1 TLVEG
6 KIGKVLAKFDLDV
19 DALDRPFHEL
29 ASELAREEVPGEV
42 RAALGKLRGAI
53 GSGIGELTKVARGVD
68 ETLKGPVQQG
78 GSQALGIL
86 DDLEKK
92 IVQAVKRQSEVSLA
106 QLEKAQVHLFPGG
119 KPAERVQSP
128 FYFLSR
134 YGGALLEALHERFEV
149 NLD

>member
-1 TLVEG
+1 M
-6 KIGKVLAKFDLDV
+6 
-19 DALDRPFHEL
+19 
-29 ASELAREEVPGEV
+29 
-42 RAALGKLRGAI
+42 
-53 GSGIGELTKVARGVD
+53 GELTKAARGVD

-78 GSQALGIL
+78 QSQALGIL

-92 IVQAVKRQSEVSLA
+92 ILQAVKRQSEVALA
-106 QLEKAQVHLFPGG
+106 QLEKAQVHLFPSG

-134 YGGALLEALHERFEV
+134 YGGAVLEILYERFRV